1 MLIVWILAIIADFAV
16 NYFAALE
23 FQNIDEMKGY
33 YEHKYFWWSF
43 LGGAIGMLMVIALPD
58 RNAGAHTE

>member
-1 MLIVWILAIIADFAV
+1 MVLHILTLLAV
-16 NYFAALE
+16 LAVSYFAAVE
-23 FQNIDEMKGY
+23 FQSIAAMKG
-33 YEHKYFWWSF
+33 HNDKKYFWWSF